1 MQGAGNLPALCDEAL
16 LRRENPV
23 KENKKMHYAWLVLLG
38 LCAPQFFTFALQYNT
53 ASLYLPYVTAD
64 LGFSVPSM
72 ALYFTTHGLIMAA
85 ATVIVP
91 RILSKINVKTMLIT
105 GEVVLCLCVIAESFF
120 TSIWH
125 WYLMSVITG
134 ICCAC
139 VQILTPLLIINN
151 WFVKKN
157 GLATGIFW
165 LANGLGG
172 AVFSP
177 IVNSLLNSV
186 GWRQTYLIAGCLA
199 LLGPVIVLLFVR
211 FQPADKGLMPYGHEE
226 TAVSVSD
233 TENLLVY
240 GPAEREA
247 LKSGIVVL
255 TVISA
260 GTITILGSFQSMM
273 STYASY
279 VDMLAIAGTLLSCF
293 NIGYSI
299 ANFLLPTLA
308 DKLRTMK
315 TASIGLISGILAA
328 ILFLM
333 TKTTNSSTM
342 LLTGGV
348 LFGVTT
354 ATMGLF
360 PIMVREVY
368 GTREF
373 AKLFSY
379 HTITQTLVGS
389 VCITV
394 YSLVMEKLGV
404 SAAMY
409 LVIVAAMIAWVTL
422 FVAIKSSKKK
432 FQLQ

>member
-1 MQGAGNLPALCDEAL
+1 MQET
-16 LRRENPV
+16 
-23 KENKKMHYAWLVLLG
+23 KKTHYAWFVLIG

-64 LGFSVPSM
+64 LGFSVSAM
-72 ALYFTTHGLIMAA
+72 ALYFTTHGLVMAA
-85 ATVIVP
+85 ATAIVP
-91 RILSKINVKTMLIT
+91 RILPKINVKTMLVV

-120 TSIWH
+120 TSVWH
-125 WYLMSVITG
+125 WYLMSIVTG

-139 VQILTPLLIINN
+139 VQILTPLLIVNN

-199 LLGPVIVLLFVR
+199 LLGPAVVLLLVR
-211 FQPADKGLMPYGHEE
+211 FQPADKGLMPYGYEE
-226 TAVSVSD
+226 ATVSVDSA
-233 TENLLVY
+233 ESSLVY
-240 GPAEREA
+240 GPTEKEA

-260 GTITILGSFQSMM
+260 GTMTVLGSFQSMM

-308 DKLRTMK
+308 DKLRTMT
-315 TASIGLISGILAA
+315 TATIGLAAGILAA
-328 ILFLM
+328 VLFLM
-333 TKTTNSSTM
+333 TKTTSSTTM
-342 LLTGGV
+342 LLAGGV

-389 VCITV
+389 VSITV

-409 LVIVAAMIAWVTL
+409 VVIVAAVIALVTL

-432 FQLQ
+432 FELQ